1 MAVHLELIIAGPPIS
16 NQQRTKLG
24 KLVLAAWKATVLA
37 HVQANWVNP
46 KLTGAIQATII
57 NFHSGPEPSVDVDN
71 MSKPIFDEMQKD
83 VYQDDRQIRQAHLTH
98 LGVGESVVINGA
110 SVVLVSALQHAIATG
125 GQFVYI
131 RVEDPVSPYPL
142 PA

>member
-1 MAVHLELIIAGPPIS
+1 MTISLIQG
-16 NQQRTKLG
+16 L
-24 KLVLAAWKATVLA
+24 
-37 HVQANWVNP
+37 
-46 KLTGAIQATII
+46 QATII

-71 MSKPIFDEMQKD
+71 MSKPIFDEMQKE
-83 VYQDDRQIRQAHLTH
+83 VYDDDRQIRQAHLTH
-98 LGVGESVVINGA
+98 LEIGEPVVITGA
-110 SVVLVSALQHAIATG
+110 SAILVTALQNAITTG

>member
-1 MAVHLELIIAGPPIS
+1 MAVHLEFVVAGPPIS
-16 NQQRTKLG
+16 NQQRRKSG
-24 KLVLAAWKATVLA
+24 KAILAAWRATVLA
-37 HVQANWVNP
+37 HVQAIWANP
-46 KLTGAIQATII
+46 KLIDNLQATII

-71 MSKPIFDEMQKD
+71 MSKPIFDEMQKE
-83 VYQDDRQIRQAHLTH
+83 VYDDDRQIRQAHLTH
-98 LGVGESVVINGA
+98 LEIGEPVVITGA
-110 SVVLVSALQHAIATG
+110 SAILVTALQNAITTG